1 MFCEQDEPLSV
12 QINVPSNLKDDSEL
26 VIEVTYELLSEGES
40 IWVTER
46 IENSLFSYDD
56 PQPMYSAGKSEFKKP
71 FLRPVNKF
79 AFLCVY

>member
-1 MFCEQDEPLSV
+1 MSV

-46 IENSLFSYDD
+46 IENSLFSYDES
-56 PQPMYSAGKSEFKKP
+56 QPMYFLGKSEFKKY
-71 FLRPVNKF
+71 VKWCAKNNF
-79 AFLCVY
+79 A